1 MDRRRSQFAV
11 LGACLCAS
19 GAAALIYEV
28 LWLREISLVMGHT
41 VYALAAI
48 LTAFLGGLT
57 LGAALG
63 GRWTE
68 RYGASLGLYAAL
80 ELAIAVLAL
89 LLPLLT
95 HALSPLVGVLYRE
108 IGGAFAAYSLAQFL
122 LCGVVVLLPTV
133 FMGATLPIVTQIV
146 LRARRDIAAGAGT
159 LYALNSIGGALGAAG
174 AGFVLLP
181 ALGSFRAGLV
191 AAALNA
197 TAAAAALWLG
207 RRRAAAGAA
216 PDDAGPACQDG
227 TLDAAADDVTV
238 GGEDATAAWPTPSLR
253 ALTILYALFGFA
265 NLALEVGWA
274 RLVTLSIGS
283 TTQGFTITLV
293 TYIAGLAAGSFVVP
307 RLALLRRR
315 PVEAIVA
322 LHAVIALWTLGS
334 LAYLGDLPDRVG
346 RLLHVPGGRGFGAV
360 LWAETLLVGATIALP
375 TIAMG
380 GVFPLVAALL
390 RRSVRSSGRA
400 VGAGY
405 AANSIGN
412 IVGSFVAGFVLVPTI
427 GMRGAI
433 VLSALL
439 TSAIAVGYLVP
450 ALRRG
455 RPLPALAAL
464 ALVGTTALLAQRAP
478 GWSAQRITS
487 GPYFHAQDLGTL
499 IDYREGASAIVAVK
513 QIGGQRTMQVGGI
526 REATSGSSLPN
537 YLGHLAMLLHGPAR
551 SALVVGLG
559 SGTTLASVLAHPVE
573 HVDCVEIS
581 REVIDVAREYFAEFV
596 GAPLADPRV
605 HMILGDGRNHL
616 RHDDE
621 RYDVIVSQ
629 PSYPWVSGAGGL
641 FTREYFADVRAHL
654 APGGLAVAWFTA
666 ESEAGRRSIIRAW
679 SEVFANAFL
688 FESKNVDSLLVGL
701 ADPGRLSAANVV
713 AGFHIAAV
721 ERDLGKLGVAD
732 PESVLGSLVAGPET
746 LRAYAVG
753 VPSNTDDNG
762 YVEFRGLR
770 DFVSE
775 SAGPRATIT
784 RDDPARYVDPR
795 LGSDEET
802 QAFMRRLAAVYTA
815 KR

>member
-1 MDRRRSQFAV
+1 VDRRRSQFAV

-41 VYALAAI
+41 VYALSAI

-68 RYGASLGLYAAL
+68 RHGASLALYGAL

-89 LLPLLT
+89 LLPFLT
-95 HALSPLVGVLYRE
+95 RALSPLVGVLYRE
-108 IGGAFAAYSLAQFL
+108 IGGAFAAYSLAQFA
-122 LCGVVVLLPTV
+122 LCGLVVLLPTV
-133 FMGATLPIVTQIV
+133 FMGATLPIVTQIL
-146 LRARRDIAAGAGT
+146 LRERHDIAAGAGT
-159 LYALNSIGGALGAAG
+159 LYALNSLGGVLGAAG

-181 ALGSFRAGLV
+181 ALGSLRAGLA

-197 TAAAAALWLG
+197 TAAGAAFWLG
-207 RRRAAAGAA
+207 RRASTGVTAGAA
-216 PDDAGPACQDG
+216 DARAVFDDAV
-227 TLDAAADDVTV
+227 DAGV
-238 GGEDATAAWPTPSLR
+238 EHATETAWPAPSLR
-253 ALTILYALFGFA
+253 ALAVLYALFGFA

-293 TYIAGLAAGSFVVP
+293 TYIAGLAAGSLVVP
-307 RLALLRRR
+307 RLAFLRRR

-322 LHAVIALWTLGS
+322 LHAVVALWTLGS

-346 RLLHVPGGRGFGAV
+346 RLLHVPGGRGFDAV

-380 GVFPLVAALL
+380 GVFPLVAALM

-412 IVGSFVAGFVLVPTI
+412 IAGSFVAGFVLVPTI

-439 TSAIAVGYLVP
+439 TSAIAVGYAVP
-450 ALRRG
+450 ALRQ
-455 RPLPALAAL
+455 RPALPALAAL
-464 ALVGTTALLAQRAP
+464 VLVAATALLAQRAP
-478 GWSAQRITS
+478 GWSAQQITS

-513 QIGGQRTMQVGGI
+513 QIGNQRIMQVGGI
-526 REATSGSSLPN
+526 REATTGSSLPN
-537 YLGHLAMLLHGPAR
+537 YLGHLAMLLHGPAQHV
-551 SALVVGLG
+551 LVVGLG
-559 SGTTLASVLAHPVE
+559 SGTTLASVLEHPVE

-616 RHDDE
+616 RHDDA

-654 APGGLAVAWFTA
+654 APGGLAAAWFTA
-666 ESEAGRRSIIRAW
+666 ESETGRRSIIRAW
-679 SEVFANAFL
+679 SEAFENAYL

-701 ADPGRLSAANVV
+701 AEPPPFSAAKVV
-713 AGFHIAAV
+713 AGFRIPAV
-721 ERDLGKLGVAD
+721 QRDLGKLDVSDA
-732 PESVLGSLVAGPET
+732 ESVLGSLVAGPET

-775 SAGPRATIT
+775 RAGPRAAIT
-784 RDDPARYVDPR
+784 RDDPARFVDPT
-795 LGSDEET
+795 LGSADAT
-802 QAFMRRLAAVYTA
+802 QAFARRLEAIYAS